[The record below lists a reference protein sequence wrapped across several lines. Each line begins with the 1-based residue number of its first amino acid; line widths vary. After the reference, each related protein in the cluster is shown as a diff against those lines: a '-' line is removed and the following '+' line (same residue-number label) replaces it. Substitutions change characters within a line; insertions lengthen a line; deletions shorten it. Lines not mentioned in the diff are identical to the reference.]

1 MSKFTNLASGLL
13 GGYVAYKQGQER
25 RQDRKD
31 SKAMNAAVMKML
43 GGNKEEKPAPAAKPN
58 TPVNAEPVVATDNG
72 GSMSKVEVNPVPTPV
87 VEVVPVDPER
97 KMRMGGMVGS
107 LPSSDRFSWQRQS
120 FKK

>member
-43 GGNKEEKPAPAAKPN
+43 GGNKEEKAAPAANPN
-58 TPVNAEPVVATDNG
+58 TPVNAEPVTATNNN
-72 GSMSKVEVNPVPTPV
+72 GSMSKVDVTAVPTPV
-87 VEVVPVDPER
+87 VEVAPVDPDK
-97 KMRMGGMVGS
+97 KMRMGGMVGK